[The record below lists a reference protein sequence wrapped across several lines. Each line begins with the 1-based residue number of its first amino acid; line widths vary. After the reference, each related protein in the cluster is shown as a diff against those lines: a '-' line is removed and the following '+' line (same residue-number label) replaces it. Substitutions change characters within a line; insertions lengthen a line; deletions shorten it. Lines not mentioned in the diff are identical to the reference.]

1 MKPIN
6 DKLYVAKQLQTSD
19 FHTAAE
25 MGIKVIINNRPDN
38 EEDNQLSHEIAQVLA
53 KELGMEYHY
62 LPMANGQPLP
72 PTLVDDYKN
81 VLDNADGKVLAYCR
95 TGTRSSFLW
104 ALGQLQAGNITVED
118 AIQSA
123 ANADINLGNFR
134 SVFESI

>member
-6 DKLYVAKQLQTSD
+6 DKLYVAAQLQTSD

-25 MGIKVIINNRPDN
+25 MGIKTIINNRPDN
-38 EEDNQLSHEIAQVLA
+38 EEANQLSHEIAQVLA

-81 VLDNADGKVLAYCR
+81 VLDNSDGKILAYCR

-104 ALGQLQAGNITVED
+104 AVGQLQAGNITADE
-118 AIQSA
+118 AIQAA
-123 ANADINLGNFR
+123 ANAGINLSNFR
-134 SVFESI
+134 PVFESI